1 MRILIAEDSD
11 ELRSMMVEII
21 SEIPNVSIDEAE
33 NGQIALEKIKKATK
47 PYDLAL
53 VDLVLPK
60 LNGIDLISS
69 VRKLNKELSIF
80 VLSSID
86 DEDIIK
92 KVMELKINEYLM
104 KPFSKKKLLDA
115 INELFEDDESDNDSD
130 DESDNDSDDESDNDS
145 DDEPDNDSD
154 DEPDN
159 DSDEESTE
167 KKNNMNPW

>member
-1 MRILIAEDSD
+1 MRILIAEDSE
-11 ELRSMMVEII
+11 ELRAMMVEII
-21 SEIPNVSIDEAE
+21 NEIPDVSIDEAE

-60 LNGIDLISS
+60 LNGIDLITA
-69 VRKLNKELSIF
+69 VRKLNEELPIF

-104 KPFSKKKLLDA
+104 KPFSKKKLLGA
-115 INELFEDDESDNDSD
+115 INELFENDDSD
-130 DESDNDSDDESDNDS
+130 DESDDDT
-145 DDEPDNDSD
+145 
-154 DEPDN
+154 
-159 DSDEESTE
+159 DEESDE
-167 KKNNMNPW
+167 DSSKESSKKKE